1 MTFTFK
7 TKPYDHQLQAF
18 EASYQSESFALLM
31 DMGTG
36 KSKVL
41 VDTIA
46 YLDGQ
51 DLINS
56 AIILAPKGVYKNWV
70 GKELP
75 AHMPDTTRHKV
86 AYWASP
92 LTKAHKEAI
101 REIWR
106 PDDNLH
112 ILVMNIEC

>member
-1 MTFTFK
+1 MTFTFR
-7 TKPYDHQLQAF
+7 TKPYDHQL
-18 EASYQSESFALLM
+18 EALKVSYQSESFALLM

-46 YLDGQ
+46 YLDSQ

-70 GKELP
+70 VKELP
-75 AHMPDTTRHKV
+75 AHMPDTT
-86 AYWASP
+86 
-92 LTKAHKEAI
+92 T
-101 REIWR
+101 
-106 PDDNLH
+106 
-112 ILVMNIEC
+112 